1 MRMSIQLMT
10 VIALGCTTPDDDEF
24 EVDDADREADNAFD
38 EATADGKADSA
49 LSYLAVAQLARNAG
63 LACSGDRIA
72 LAVAVAKAESNFR
85 ANATNTAGNSHGVDR
100 GLWQI
105 NSYYHPNVSDAC
117 AFSPS
122 CNARAM
128 ASISRFGTTWRP
140 WWTYVNGKH
149 LPFMASARSA
159 QATLCAE

>member
-1 MRMSIQLMT
+1 MKTSLLFVLAVAACVGT
-10 VIALGCTTPDDDEF
+10 EEDNFDVSADDQAA
-24 EVDDADREADNAFD
+24 DDAFAQS
-38 EATADGKADSA
+38 TQDGKADGE
-49 LSYLAVAQLARNAG
+49 LGYVAVARVARAAG

-72 LAVAVAKAESNFR
+72 LAVAVAKAESGFR
-85 ANATNTAGNSHGVDR
+85 ADATNTAGNSHGIDR

-105 NSYYHPNVSDAC
+105 NSYYHPNVSEAC

-128 ASISRFGTTWRP
+128 ASISNRGATFRP

-149 LPFMASARSA
+149 LPFMAAARNA
-159 QATLCAE
+159 QANVCSD